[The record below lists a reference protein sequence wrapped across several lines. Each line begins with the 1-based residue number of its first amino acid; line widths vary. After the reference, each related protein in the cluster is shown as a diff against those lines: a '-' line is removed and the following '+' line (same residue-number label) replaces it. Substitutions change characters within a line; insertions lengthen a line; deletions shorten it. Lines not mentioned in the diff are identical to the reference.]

1 MPTNIAPQTAS
12 STHKTT
18 NYMRFA
24 LKTIATVAFTLAT
37 CGLCYATNTTSSD
50 DEREKR
56 VLDLSNF
63 SIVAV
68 EAPVNVTV
76 CQADKFYV
84 EMEATPKQFNRI
96 EIAVEDGRL
105 LITQK
110 EGLWTRNRL
119 IHVGWKKNFDDNAKI
134 IVHMPQIVG
143 LGVRSAGHIYVETP
157 LHCEQLHIET
167 SGASQIKLNQIETDF
182 LRIETSGA
190 SIANL
195 PKQVTTQEI
204 EAQSSGS
211 SQCIIDHLQ
220 TQQANVSASGASS
233 IKLVGPNMGEMLTA
247 SVSGSASL
255 RAANWACQR
264 AKVTITGAAAASVN
278 VNELL
283 SGSASSASSITLYGK
298 ATTRVSVSGAA
309 SLSIKD

>member
-1 MPTNIAPQTAS
+1 
-12 STHKTT
+12 
-18 NYMRFA
+18 MRFA

-167 SGASQIKLNQIETDF
+167 SGASQIKLNQIETGF

-264 AKVTITGAAAASVN
+264 AKVTTTGAAAASVN